1 MANRKFITTCAMTA
15 GITPSLLLLQERQQG
30 GVPADG

>member
-15 GITPSLLLLQERQQG
+15 GITPSSLLLQERQHD